1 MTYARPPFIS
11 GPAGSIPFLSLGGE
25 FVLGGSQYV
34 PDVLAGKSRTEIA
47 SALDDPDS
55 PTAKA
60 VNGSANVLT
69 AALCELTDGAP
80 HDVCMSTGVMTA
92 AKKLDA
98 DS

>member
-1 MTYARPPFIS
+1 
-11 GPAGSIPFLSLGGE
+11 
-25 FVLGGSQYV
+25 
-34 PDVLAGKSRTEIA
+34 
-47 SALDDPDS
+47 
-55 PTAKA
+55 
-60 VNGSANVLT
+60 VLT